1 MIKPENLEK
10 GDRVIIVS
18 PAGFIDQSFI
28 DYAVKLYE
36 SWGLIVHKGKNIL
49 NKHRIFAGTDEERLN
64 DFQIALDDENIRA
77 IFCSRGGYGTNRI
90 IENLNFSKFI
100 KNPKWIVG
108 FSDITMLLST
118 VNELGIMGIHGAMPK
133 NYINASDS
141 AIESLRKTLFG
152 EPYTYSVLPHN
163 LNQNGKTSAQLVGGN
178 LSIICS
184 LLRTK
189 FMYNFTGKILFI
201 EDLNEKLYHLDRML
215 RSLKI
220 QGVFNYISGLV
231 VGQMTDMIDGKPSFG
246 RDAYEIISDIV
257 KEYNIPVCYNFPV
270 GHFEN
275 NQALLVGG
283 SYMFEVKEGEVSLI
297 QR

>member
-1 MIKPENLEK
+1 MIKPENLKK

-18 PAGFIDQSFI
+18 PAGFIDQTFI
-28 DYAVKLYE
+28 DYAEKLYE
-36 SWGLIVHKGKNIL
+36 SWGLIAQKGESIL

-90 IENLNFSKFI
+90 IEKLNFSKFL

-133 NYINASDS
+133 NYTTASDS
-141 AIESLRKTLFG
+141 AIESLRKILFG
-152 EPYTYSVLPHN
+152 EQFTYSVHPHN
-163 LNQNGKTSAQLVGGN
+163 LNQNGKANAQLVGGN
-178 LSIICS
+178 LSIIYS
-184 LLRTK
+184 LLGTK
-189 FMYNFTGKILFI
+189 YMYDFTGKILFI

-215 RSLKI
+215 RSLRI
-220 QGVFNYISGLV
+220 QGVFNSISGLI
-231 VGQMTDMIDGKPSFG
+231 VGQMTDMLDGKPSFG
-246 RDAYEIISDIV
+246 RDAYETISDIV
-257 KEYNIPVCYNFPV
+257 KEYEIPVCYNFPV

-283 SYMFEVKEGEVSLI
+283 NYTLEVREKEVSLS
-297 QR
+297 QL